1 VLNMATCVGVVLL
14 PSVQAIRA
22 REPEGADAS
31 AAAPEP
37 IHDHTATGSVSPPVA
52 AED

>member
-1 VLNMATCVGVVLL
+1 VVLL

-31 AAAPEP
+31 AAPEP